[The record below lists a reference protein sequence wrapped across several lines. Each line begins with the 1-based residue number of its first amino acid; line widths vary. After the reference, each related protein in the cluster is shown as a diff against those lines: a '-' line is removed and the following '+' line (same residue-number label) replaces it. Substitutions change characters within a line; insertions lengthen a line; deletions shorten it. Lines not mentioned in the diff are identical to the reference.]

1 MQKTMLAALFAAL
14 AAPASVAHAETF
26 RLTIGAGHPVPAA
39 SWVAPMQTFLQVEVK
54 KRVEQK
60 TPRAGSTTLK

>member
-1 MQKTMLAALFAAL
+1 MQKTIIAALFAAVTVSMS
-14 AAPASVAHAETF
+14 ARIAHAETF

-60 TPRAGSTTLK
+60 TPHKI